1 MTRAVDARLEQVTE
15 MGGGGGGVGAAGAA
29 RIRDTNVEAR
39 PRVLAVAHLCP
50 IWAHD

>member
-1 MTRAVDARLEQVTE
+1 MTRAVDARLAQVTE
-15 MGGGGGGVGAAGAA
+15 MGGGGGGVGAA

-39 PRVLAVAHLCP
+39 ARVLAVAHHCP